1 MKNES
6 NLKFRKLNSDQESKE
21 WNEENGWAWATRIV
35 AQLDYQLYF

>member
-21 WNEENGWAWATRIV
+21 WNEENGWATRIV
-35 AQLDYQLYF
+35 DQLDYQLYF